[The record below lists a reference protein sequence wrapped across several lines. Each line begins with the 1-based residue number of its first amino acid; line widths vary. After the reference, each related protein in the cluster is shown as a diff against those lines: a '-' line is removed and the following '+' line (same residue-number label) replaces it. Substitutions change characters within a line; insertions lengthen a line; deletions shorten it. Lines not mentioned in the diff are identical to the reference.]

1 MGLGIRLLPS
11 SEEDAAS
18 AAGVRFSS
26 KFERNRKDKRATIKA
41 SSIFG
46 ESSSSASGNRLLELD
61 LKRRKIRTGAVSAL
75 LAGRLKPSSS
85 LQTRNGPSGQN
96 GRSVVM
102 AQS

>member
-26 KFERNRKDKRATIKA
+26 KFERNRKDKRAAIKA

-46 ESSSSASGNRLLELD
+46 ESSSSASGSRLLELES
-61 LKRRKIRTGAVSAL
+61 KRRKIQAGSVSAL
-75 LAGRLKPSSS
+75 LAGRVKPLSS
-85 LQTRNGPSGQN
+85 LQARNCPSGQT
-96 GRSVVM
+96 GRPVAM
-102 AQS
+102 ARR